1 MILAILQARMS
12 STRLPGKVLK
22 DVHGKPMILRQIE
35 RLRKS
40 KRIDHLI
47 VATSTDPTDDILVYA
62 LERYGAQVRRGPLD
76 DVSKRFAAVIDE
88 ISPETVVRLT
98 ADCPLADPDVIDALI
113 DSHLTSGADYSSNTL
128 KPTFPHG
135 LDAEVFSA
143 AAFAKLRQSRMS
155 RKEREHVTYGFYSRK
170 NHFRLNSYW
179 QSNDVHE
186 LRWTVDEQPD
196 LDFVRQ
202 VYDRLY
208 DKNPNF
214 SQKDVLELLSREPS
228 LTLTESVDARN
239 AR

>member
-1 MILAILQARMS
+1 VILAILQARMS

-35 RLRKS
+35 RLRNS

-47 VATSTDPTDDILVYA
+47 VATSTDPTDDILVSA
-62 LERYGAQVRRGPLD
+62 LERNGAQVRRGPLD
-76 DVSKRFAAVIDE
+76 DVAKRFAAVIDE

-113 DSHLTSGADYSSNTL
+113 ESHLTSRADYSSNTL

-143 AAFAKLRQSRMS
+143 VAFAKLRQSRMS

-170 NHFRLNSYW
+170 SDFRLNSYW
-179 QSNDVHE
+179 QSHDVHE

-214 SQKDVLELLSREPS
+214 SQNDVLELLSREPS
-228 LTLTESVDARN
+228 LTLTESLDARN

>member
-1 MILAILQARMS
+1 MS

-35 RLRKS
+35 RLKKS

-47 VATSTDPTDDILVYA
+47 VATSTDPTDDVLFSTLHSFGIH
-62 LERYGAQVRRGPLD
+62 VRRGPLD
-76 DVSKRFAAVIDE
+76 DVAKRFAAVIDE
-88 ISPETVVRLT
+88 MSPETVVRLT
-98 ADCPLADPDVIDALI
+98 ADCPLADPEVIDALI
-113 DSHLTSGADYSSNTL
+113 DSHLRSEADYSSNTL

-143 AAFAKLRQSRMS
+143 VAFAKLRQSRMS

-170 NHFRLNSYW
+170 GHYRLNSYW
-179 QSNDVHE
+179 QSNDVHA
-186 LRWTVDEQPD
+186 LRWTVDEPRD
-196 LDFVRQ
+196 LDFVRH

-208 DKNPNF
+208 DKNPDFRQN
-214 SQKDVLELLSREPS
+214 DVLELLSREPS
-228 LTLTESVDARN
+228 LTLTESLDARM